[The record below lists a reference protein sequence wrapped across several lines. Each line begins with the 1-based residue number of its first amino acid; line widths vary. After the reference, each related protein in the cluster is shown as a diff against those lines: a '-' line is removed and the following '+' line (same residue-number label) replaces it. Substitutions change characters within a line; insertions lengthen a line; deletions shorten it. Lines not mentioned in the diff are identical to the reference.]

1 MNRSYLIF
9 LITIFA
15 IIRSE
20 LIGEN
25 IEFKE
30 PYLDRWTYPN
40 NSTPGSRGMASVFA
54 NSSDWTRMGQFVIGF
69 QTSEFI
75 PKEKGA
81 ENYSIDSIRLTL
93 ITPAEPSFQYDP
105 TYDLFETYTSED
117 SDPGRPIELHGAG
130 FRNDYSGEDF
140 LSRNTPSFSGGLRTV
155 FPLSW
160 DLEGND
166 LDVSGN
172 VGLKV
177 ESRPW
182 AIGKMAGPEEGA
194 YVNEE
199 IEMIFDIDLSDPN
212 VNQYVRDE
220 LDSGSLHF
228 VVSSL
233 HTANHQGGF
242 VNFFTKDSPEEEF
255 FGGYAPRLEINYSL
269 IEEPV
274 VATDEVKIN
283 SIQAHDGTITIS
295 WNQFLGSLY
304 TIQTSVN
311 GRYWVDVHNQ
321 TADSNEDGLISLPM
335 DQKKKLLRVM
345 KKDG

>member
-15 IIRSE
+15 IFRSE

-69 QTSEFI
+69 QTAEFI

-81 ENYSIDSIRLTL
+81 ENYSIDSIRLSL
-93 ITPAEPSFQYDP
+93 ITPGEPSFQYDP

-182 AIGKMAGPEEGA
+182 AIGKIAAAEEGA
-194 YVNEE
+194 FVDKEM
-199 IEMIFDIDLSDPN
+199 EMIFDVDLSDPN
-212 VNQYVRDE
+212 VNRYIQRE
-220 LDSGSLHF
+220 LDSGTLHF
-228 VVSSL
+228 VLSSL

-242 VNFFTKDSPEEEF
+242 VNFFTRDSPEEQF

-269 IEEPV
+269 IDEPPV
-274 VATDEVKIN
+274 VTGEVKIN
-283 SIQAHDGTITIS
+283 SIQAHDGSITIS
-295 WNQFLGSLY
+295 WNQFKGSIY
-304 TIQTSVN
+304 NIQTSFN
-311 GRYWVDVHNQ
+311 GKDWVDVQSQ
-321 TADSNEDGLISLPM
+321 TADSSDDGLISLPM
-335 DQKKKLLRVM
+335 DQKKKLFRVM
-345 KKDG
+345 KKDS

>member
-1 MNRSYLIF
+1 MNRSKLLL
-9 LITIFA
+9 LITFLVIN
-15 IIRSE
+15 RSFSF
-20 LIGEN
+20 GEN

-40 NSTPGSRGMASVFA
+40 NATPGSRGMASVFA

-75 PKEKGA
+75 PPEKGA
-81 ENYSIDSIRLTL
+81 ENYSIDSIKLTL
-93 ITPAEPSFQYDP
+93 ITPGEPSFQYDS
-105 TYDLFETYTSED
+105 TYDLFETYTGQD
-117 SDPGRPIELHGAG
+117 SDEGRPIELHGAG
-130 FRNDYSGEDF
+130 FRNDYIGEDF

-182 AIGKMAGPEEGA
+182 SIGKMAGPEEGA

-212 VNQYVRDE
+212 VNQYIQEE

-269 IEEPV
+269 IEEPF
-274 VATDEVKIN
+274 VATGEVKIN
-283 SIQAHDGTITIS
+283 SVQARDGRITLE
-295 WNQFLGSLY
+295 WNQSKGSRY
-304 TIQTSVN
+304 TIQTSEN
-311 GRYWVDVHNQ
+311 GMDWIDVHNQ
-321 TADSNEDGLISLPM
+321 TADSYSNGLISLPI
-335 DQKKKLLRVM
+335 DEKKKLFRVK

>member
-15 IIRSE
+15 IFRSE

-69 QTSEFI
+69 QTAEFI
-75 PKEKGA
+75 PKKKGA
-81 ENYSIDSIRLTL
+81 ENYSIDSIKLSL
-93 ITPAEPSFQYDP
+93 ITPGEPSFQYDP

-140 LSRNTPSFSGGLRTV
+140 LSRNTPSLSGGLRTV

-182 AIGKMAGPEEGA
+182 AIGRIAGAEEGA

-199 IEMIFDIDLSDPN
+199 VEMIFDVDLSDPN
-212 VNQYVRDE
+212 VNRYIQEE

-228 VVSSL
+228 VLSSL

-242 VNFFTKDSPEEEF
+242 VNFFTKDSPEEQF

-269 IEEPV
+269 INEPPAV
-274 VATDEVKIN
+274 TGEVKIN
-283 SIQAHDGTITIS
+283 SIQAHDGSITIS
-295 WNQFLGSLY
+295 WNRFKGSIY
-304 TIQTSVN
+304 NIQTSFN
-311 GRYWVDVHNQ
+311 GKDWVDVHSQ
-321 TADSNEDGLISLPM
+321 TADSSDDGLISLPM

-345 KKDG
+345 KKDS

>member
-1 MNRSYLIF
+1 MNRSYLLF

-69 QTSEFI
+69 QTAEFI

-81 ENYSIDSIRLTL
+81 ENYSIDSIRLSL
-93 ITPAEPSFQYDP
+93 ITPGEPSFQYDP

-117 SDPGRPIELHGAG
+117 TDPGRPIELHGAG

-182 AIGKMAGPEEGA
+182 AIGKIAAAEEGA
-194 YVNEE
+194 FVDKEM
-199 IEMIFDIDLSDPN
+199 EMIFDVDLSDPN
-212 VNQYVRDE
+212 VNRYIQEE

-228 VVSSL
+228 VLSSL
-233 HTANHQGGF
+233 HTADHQGGF
-242 VNFFTKDSPEEEF
+242 VNFFTKDSPEEQF

-269 IEEPV
+269 IDEPPAV
-274 VATDEVKIN
+274 TGEVKIN
-283 SIQAHDGTITIS
+283 SIQAHDGSITIS
-295 WNQFLGSLY
+295 WNRFKGSIY
-304 TIQTSVN
+304 NIQTSFN
-311 GRYWVDVHNQ
+311 GKDWVDVHSQ
-321 TADSNEDGLISLPM
+321 TADSSDDGLISLPM

-345 KKDG
+345 KKGS

>member
-1 MNRSYLIF
+1 MNRSKLLL
-9 LITIFA
+9 LITFLVTT
-15 IIRSE
+15 RSFSF
-20 LIGEN
+20 GEN

-40 NSTPGSRGMASVFA
+40 NATPGSRGMASVFA

-69 QTSEFI
+69 QTAEFI

-81 ENYSIDSIRLTL
+81 ENYSIDSIRLSL
-93 ITPAEPSFQYDP
+93 ITPGEPSFQYDP

-140 LSRNTPSFSGGLRTV
+140 LSRNTPSLSGGLRTV

-212 VNQYVRDE
+212 VNQYIQEE

-255 FGGYAPRLEINYSL
+255 FGGYAPRLELHYSL

-274 VATDEVKIN
+274 VATNEVKIN
-283 SIQAHDGTITIS
+283 SVQAQDGRITLE
-295 WNQFLGSLY
+295 WNQSKGSRY
-304 TIQTSVN
+304 TIQTSEN
-311 GRYWVDVHNQ
+311 GMDWIDVHNQ
-321 TADSNEDGLISLPM
+321 TADSYSNGLISLPI
-335 DQKKKLLRVM
+335 DQKKKLFRVK

>member
-1 MNRSYLIF
+1 MNRSKLLL
-9 LITIFA
+9 LITFLVTT
-15 IIRSE
+15 RS
-20 LIGEN
+20 LSFGEN
-25 IEFKE
+25 IEFTE

-40 NSTPGSRGMASVFA
+40 NATPGSRGMASVFA

-75 PKEKGA
+75 PPEKGA
-81 ENYSIDSIRLTL
+81 ESYSIDSIKLTL
-93 ITPAEPSFQYDP
+93 ITPGEPSFQYDS
-105 TYDLFETYTSED
+105 TYDLFETYTGED
-117 SDPGRPIELHGAG
+117 SDEGRPIELHGAG
-130 FRNDYSGEDF
+130 FRNDYIGEDF

-160 DLEGND
+160 DPEGND

-172 VGLKV
+172 VGLQV

-182 AIGKMAGPEEGA
+182 AIGKIAGPEEGA

-199 IEMIFDIDLSDPN
+199 MEMIFDVDLSDPN
-212 VNQYVRDE
+212 VNQYIQEE
-220 LDSGSLHF
+220 LNSGSLHF
-228 VVSSL
+228 VLSSL

-242 VNFFTKDSPEEEF
+242 VNFFTKDSPEEQF

-269 IEEPV
+269 TEEPPL
-274 VATDEVKIN
+274 ATGEVKIN
-283 SIQAHDGTITIS
+283 TIQAHDGLITIG
-295 WNQFLGSLY
+295 WNQFKGSIY

-311 GRYWVDVHNQ
+311 GREWVDVHSQ
-321 TADSNEDGLISLPM
+321 TADSSDDGSISLPM

-345 KKDG
+345 KKDI

>member
-1 MNRSYLIF
+1 
-9 LITIFA
+9 
-15 IIRSE
+15 

-81 ENYSIDSIRLTL
+81 DNYKVESIKLTL
-93 ITPAEPSFQYDP
+93 ITPGEPSFQYDP
-105 TYDLFETYTSED
+105 TYDLFETYINED
-117 SDPGRPIELHGAG
+117 LDPGRPIELHGAG

-140 LSRNTPSFSGGLRTV
+140 LSRNTPAFSGGLRTV

-160 DLEGND
+160 DEEGAE

-172 VGLKV
+172 VSMEV

-182 AIGKMAGPEEGA
+182 AVGRIAGPEEGA

-199 IEMIFDIDLSDPN
+199 REMIFELDLSDIN

-220 LDSGSLHF
+220 LDAGSLHF
-228 VVSSL
+228 VLSSL

-295 WNQFLGSLY
+295 WNQFQGSLY

-335 DQKKKLLRVM
+335 DQKKKLLRVI